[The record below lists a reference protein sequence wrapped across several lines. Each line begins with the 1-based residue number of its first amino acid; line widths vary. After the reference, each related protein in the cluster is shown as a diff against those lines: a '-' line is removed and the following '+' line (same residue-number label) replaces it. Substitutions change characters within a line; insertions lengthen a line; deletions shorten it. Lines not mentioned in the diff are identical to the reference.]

1 MKSRTI
7 RIEMVCTA
15 PAQLPPPSKAEVAVV
30 GRSNVG
36 KSSFVNAVL
45 GRKKLL
51 RVSNTPGRTEGVIFV
66 DVSDRGYLVDLP
78 GYGYAKVPL
87 AVKNSWRTLVEAY
100 LKRETRGAAILLIDI
115 RREAGEGDIR
125 IAEWFRYYGRSFYV
139 VMTKADKISR
149 GHWKARADALCHELA
164 LNPQQPPIPFSTV
177 TGEGVKTMQRLIEE
191 SME

>member
-1 MKSRTI
+1 MKPGTI
-7 RIEMVCTA
+7 RIEKVCTS

-66 DVSDRGYLVDLP
+66 DISGKGYLVDLP
-78 GYGYAKVPL
+78 GYGYAKVPQSVRN
-87 AVKNSWRTLVEAY
+87 AWRTLVETY
-100 LKRETRGAAILLIDI
+100 LKRDAKGAAILLIDI
-115 RREAGEGDIR
+115 RREAGEGDIK
-125 IAEWFRYYGRSFYV
+125 IVEWFRYYGRSFIV

-149 GHWKARADALCHELA
+149 GHWKARADALCRELA
-164 LNPQQPPIPFSTV
+164 LNPQQRPIPFSAV